1 MDDIAEPVPS
11 PDAAWPADAPGP
23 DIAAPEPTLEE
34 REAEYER
41 FVWANLKRNYLGN
54 YIHGMLGMTGFRLV
68 NAPTFVPAYLHALA
82 IGATGFLPPGL
93 RMFAG
98 PDAVVGLGLAL
109 QQMGQ
114 VISPIIGA
122 SQIEHRKRVLPVA
135 MLMGTLM
142 RVQILGM
149 AIAGWLL
156 SGTPLL
162 WAMLF
167 FLFMLGLFSGCQR
180 VAFQLLLSKVI
191 PISRRGRLQAWR
203 NVTGGLIAA
212 VLSYVAG
219 RYLIGGHVLGNGYST
234 TFLAAFVLTSA
245 GLTVLQILMREPDPP
260 TVRPKMG
267 VGERLRDVPGL
278 LMGDRGFLYFMIAQT
293 CSVAGRIAA
302 PFYIL
307 FARSTIELT
316 GANIGLISLAYLG
329 ADTVTNALWGYL
341 GDKSGFRST
350 FIIALVSWI
359 AGTLLLMAAHNEAVV
374 LIAFFGLGAAQSGY
388 NMSSQTM
395 VLEFGLREDIAMRLA
410 FSSTA
415 EGIMA
420 TLGPLAGG
428 LMAATLGYTDL
439 FWTSIGFEVIALTV
453 LLTLVEEPRLRNLN
467 RMKTSGPSG

>member
-1 MDDIAEPVPS
+1 
-11 PDAAWPADAPGP
+11 
-23 DIAAPEPTLEE
+23 
-34 REAEYER
+34 
-41 FVWANLKRNYLGN
+41 
-54 YIHGMLGMTGFRLV
+54 
-68 NAPTFVPAYLHALA
+68 
-82 IGATGFLPPGL
+82 
-93 RMFAG
+93 
-98 PDAVVGLGLAL
+98 
-109 QQMGQ
+109 
-114 VISPIIGA
+114 
-122 SQIEHRKRVLPVA
+122 

-245 GLTVLQILMREPDPP
+245 GLTVLRLLMREPDPP
-260 TVRPKMG
+260 TVKEKKG
-267 VGERLRDVPGL
+267 VTERLRDVPAL

-293 CSVAGRIAA
+293 FSVAGRIAV
-302 PFYIL
+302 PFYVL
-307 FARSTIELT
+307 FARSTMALT
-316 GANIGLISLAYLG
+316 GANIGWMSLAYLG
-329 ADTVTNALWGYL
+329 GDTVTNALWGYL

-359 AGTLLLMAAHNEAVV
+359 AGTLLLMGAHTEFLV
-374 LIAFFGLGAAQSGY
+374 LAAFFALGAAQSGY

-420 TLGPLAGG
+420 TLGPLVGG
-428 LMAATLGYTDL
+428 VMAATLGYINL
-439 FWTSIGFEVIALTV
+439 FWVSIGFEVIALAV

-467 RMKTSGPSG
+467 RMKSAGPAG

>member
-1 MDDIAEPVPS
+1 MDDIAEP
-11 PDAAWPADAPGP
+11 ALPAEEVAL
-23 DIAAPEPTLEE
+23 PELTLEE
-34 REAEYER
+34 REAEYDK

-68 NAPTFVPAYLHALA
+68 NAPTFIPAYLHALA
-82 IGATGFLPPGL
+82 AGLPAVLPKALAG
-93 RMFAG
+93 FAG

-114 VISPIIGA
+114 VISPIVGA

-149 AIAGWLL
+149 AIVGWLMK
-156 SGTPLL
+156 GVPLL
-162 WAMLF
+162 GAMLF

-191 PISRRGRLQAWR
+191 PISRRGALQAWR

-212 VLSYVAG
+212 VLSYAAG
-219 RYLIGGHVLGNGYST
+219 RYLIGNHVWGNGYST
-234 TFLAAFVLTSA
+234 TFLFAFVLTSA
-245 GLTVLQILMREPDPP
+245 GLSALSILLREPDPP

-267 VGERLRDVPGL
+267 VAQRLKDVPSL
-278 LMGDRGFLYFMIAQT
+278 LMSDKGFAFFMLAQT

-307 FARSTIELT
+307 FARSVLPLT
-316 GANIGLISLAYLG
+316 GANLGLISLAYLG
-329 ADTVTNALWGYL
+329 ADTITNVLWGYL
-341 GDKSGFRST
+341 GDKGGFRST
-350 FIIALVSWI
+350 FIIALISWI
-359 AGTLLLMAAHNEAVV
+359 AATILLMNAHNEA
-374 LIAFFGLGAAQSGY
+374 LILVAFFGLGAAQSGY

-420 TLGPLAGG
+420 TLGPLVGG
-428 LMAATLGYTDL
+428 VMAATVGYTTL
-439 FWTSIGFEVIALTV
+439 FWTSIGFEAVALV
-453 LLTLVEEPRLRNLN
+453 LLLTLVEEPRKRKFV
-467 RMKTSGPSG
+467 RAEAPSI

>member
-1 MDDIAEPVPS
+1 
-11 PDAAWPADAPGP
+11 
-23 DIAAPEPTLEE
+23 
-34 REAEYER
+34 
-41 FVWANLKRNYLGN
+41 
-54 YIHGMLGMTGFRLV
+54 
-68 NAPTFVPAYLHALA
+68 
-82 IGATGFLPPGL
+82 
-93 RMFAG
+93 
-98 PDAVVGLGLAL
+98 VGLGLAL

-149 AIAGWLL
+149 AIAGWMLH
-156 SGTPLL
+156 GVPLL
-162 WAMLF
+162 GAMLF
-167 FLFMLGLFSGCQR
+167 FLFLLGLFSGCQR

-191 PISRRGRLQAWR
+191 PIARRGRLQAWR

-212 VLSYVAG
+212 LLSYAAG
-219 RYLIGGHVLGNGYST
+219 RYLIGGHVWGNGYST
-234 TFLAAFVLTSA
+234 TFIAAFVLTSA
-245 GLTVLQILMREPDPP
+245 GLSLLAMLLREPDPP
-260 TVRPKMG
+260 TVRPKMT
-267 VGERLRDVPGL
+267 VAQRLRDVPGL
-278 LMGDRGFLYFMIAQT
+278 LVSDKGFAFFMLAQT

-307 FARSTIELT
+307 FARSVLPLT
-316 GANIGLISLAYLG
+316 GANLGLISLAYLG
-329 ADTVTNALWGYL
+329 ADTVTNVLWGYL
-341 GDKSGFRST
+341 GDKGGFRST

-359 AGTLLLMAAHNEAVV
+359 GATILLMSAHSEAVILV
-374 LIAFFGLGAAQSGY
+374 AFFGLGAAQSGY

-428 LMAATLGYTDL
+428 LMAATLGYVNL
-439 FWTSIGFEVIALTV
+439 FWTSIAFEAAALAI
-453 LLTLVEEPRLRNLN
+453 LLAFVEEPRN
-467 RMKTSGPSG
+467 RSYNRPATTAT

>member
-1 MDDIAEPVPS
+1 MDDVAEPSSTAEAVEL
-11 PDAAWPADAPGP
+11 
-23 DIAAPEPTLEE
+23 PELTLEE
-34 REAEYER
+34 REAEYEA

-68 NAPTFVPAYLHALA
+68 NAPTFIPAYLHALA
-82 IGATGFLPPGL
+82 GGAQALLPRAL
-93 RMFAG
+93 SAFAS

-149 AIAGWLL
+149 AIVGWLL
-156 SGTPLL
+156 HGLPLL
-162 WAMLF
+162 GAMLF

-212 VLSYVAG
+212 LLSYAAG
-219 RYLIGGHVLGNGYST
+219 RYLIGGKVWGNGYST
-234 TFLAAFVLTSA
+234 TFLFAFVLTSA
-245 GLTVLQILMREPDPP
+245 GLSALSILLREPDPP
-260 TVRPKMG
+260 SVRPKMG
-267 VGERLRDVPGL
+267 VAQRLKDVPAL
-278 LMGDRGFLYFMIAQT
+278 LTGDRGFMFFMLAQT

-307 FARSTIELT
+307 FVRHSLELN
-316 GANIGLISLAYLG
+316 GANLGLISLAYLG
-329 ADTVTNALWGYL
+329 ADTVTNVLWGYL
-341 GDKSGFRST
+341 GDRSGFRST

-359 AGTLLLMAAHNEAVV
+359 GATILLMNAHTEAMILV
-374 LIAFFGLGAAQSGY
+374 AFFGLGAAQSGY
-388 NMSSQTM
+388 MMSSQTM

-420 TLGPLAGG
+420 TLGPLVGG
-428 LMAATLGYTDL
+428 LMAATVGYTNL
-439 FWTSIGFEVIALTV
+439 FWTSIAFEAVALV
-453 LLTLVEEPRLRNLN
+453 LLLTLVEEPRN
-467 RMKTSGPSG
+467 RSYNRRSVDDAAR

>member
-1 MDDIAEPVPS
+1 MDDVAEPAMTGEPV
-11 PDAAWPADAPGP
+11 AL
-23 DIAAPEPTLEE
+23 PEPSLEE

-68 NAPTFVPAYLHALA
+68 NAPTFIPAYLHMLAAGAQAALPRA
-82 IGATGFLPPGL
+82 LH
-93 RMFAG
+93 MFAG

-149 AIAGWLL
+149 AIVGWLL
-156 SGTPLL
+156 QGLPLL
-162 WAMLF
+162 VAMLF
-167 FLFMLGLFSGCQR
+167 FLFLLGLFSGCQR

-219 RYLIGGHVLGNGYST
+219 RYLIGQHVWRNGYST
-234 TFLAAFVLTSA
+234 TFLAAFVLTSL
-245 GLTVLQILMREPDPP
+245 GLTALRLLLREPDPP

-267 VGERLRDVPGL
+267 VAQRLKDVPSL
-278 LMGDRGFLYFMIAQT
+278 LAGDRGFLYFMMAQT
-293 CSVAGRIAA
+293 CSVAGRIAT

-307 FARSTIELT
+307 FARHTVELT

-329 ADTVTNALWGYL
+329 ADTITNVLWGYL
-341 GDKSGFRST
+341 GDKGGFRST

-359 AGTLLLMAAHNEAVV
+359 GSTLLLMGAHTET
-374 LIAFFGLGAAQSGY
+374 LILVAFFGLGAAQSGY

-410 FSSTA
+410 FSATA

-420 TLGPLAGG
+420 TLGPLVGG
-428 LMAATLGYTDL
+428 LMAVTVGYTNL
-439 FWTSIGFEVIALTV
+439 FWTSIGFEAVALV
-453 LLTLVEEPRLRNLN
+453 LLLTLVEEPRN
-467 RMKTSGPSG
+467 RPHNRRPAVGQAG